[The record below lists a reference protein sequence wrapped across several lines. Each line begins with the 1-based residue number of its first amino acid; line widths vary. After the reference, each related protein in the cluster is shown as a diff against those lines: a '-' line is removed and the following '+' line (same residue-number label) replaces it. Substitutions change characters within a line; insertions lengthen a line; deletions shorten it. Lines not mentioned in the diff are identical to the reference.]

1 MREDT
6 PSLMAQSVAMI
17 RAAHQILDHPLVLE
31 DRLALSI
38 VGKEAGA
45 QLTAAPEK
53 YETPGSRHIRAF
65 MAARSRYAEDELALA
80 LRRGATQYVLLGA
93 GLDTY
98 VYRNHQE
105 HATLRVFEVDHP
117 VTQTWKHARLSGAG
131 IPIPPS
137 VVFVPVDLEQSS
149 LADVLADAGFDHG
162 RIAFF
167 SWLGLTPYLRPSV
180 VTSTLELIASL
191 PRGSGVV
198 FDYAVE
204 GSSLGPV
211 ERIAQKVL
219 MRRVARAG
227 EPFQTFFEPG
237 ALADMLHA
245 AGFTD
250 VEDLGPAEIDERY
263 FRMRADGLS
272 VSAGLARLV
281 RARV

>member
-6 PSLMAQSVAMI
+6 PSQMAQSVAMV
-17 RAAHQILDHPLVLE
+17 RAAHQLLDHPLVLE
-31 DRLALSI
+31 DRLAMAIL
-38 VGKEAGA
+38 GKEAGE
-45 QLTAAPEK
+45 QLAAAPEK
-53 YETPGSRHIRAF
+53 FETPGSRHIRAF
-65 MAARSRYAEDELALA
+65 MTARSRYAEDELAHA
-80 LRRGATQYVLLGA
+80 IGRGATQYVLLGA
-93 GLDTY
+93 GLDTF
-98 VYRNHQE
+98 VYR
-105 HATLRVFEVDHP
+105 HADAHSTLRVFEVDHP
-117 VTQTWKHARLSGAG
+117 VTQRWKRERLASAG
-131 IPIPPS
+131 IPIPS
-137 VVFVPVDLEQSS
+137 AAVFVSVDLERSALIS
-149 LADVLADAGFDHG
+149 ALDEVGFDRH
-162 RIAFF
+162 RITFF
-167 SWLGLTPYLRPSV
+167 SWLGLTPYLRPDIV
-180 VTSTLELIASL
+180 ASTLALIASL

-237 ALADMLHA
+237 ALAAILAA

-250 VEDLGPAEIDERY
+250 VEDLGPLEIDERY
-263 FRMRADGLS
+263 FRDRADGLS